1 MKQLIEIYVLE
12 NVAMIRILRFFRIG
26 MIYEDIIKG
35 NFIGIWKYD
44 IQLSIGIF
52 KPSKIR
58 EVGNA

>member
-1 MKQLIEIYVLE
+1 
-12 NVAMIRILRFFRIG
+12 MISILRFFRLG

-35 NFIGIWKYD
+35 VFIGIWKFD

-52 KPSKIR
+52 KPRKFT

>member
-1 MKQLIEIYVLE
+1 MGWLLRIYVLE
-12 NVAMIRILRFFRIG
+12 NMAMISILRFFRLG

-35 NFIGIWKYD
+35 VFIGIWKFD

-52 KPSKIR
+52 KPRKFT